1 MNDMALGENK
11 MSSVC
16 WAKNAM
22 CAWTDSL
29 ASARISKQC
38 WVCSS
43 ALVGGVLPLR
53 IQRRGSLG
61 TRGEPEVCAHSTVP
75 RLCPLSGV
83 GGSRGDLDARPKG
96 GCDGD
101 KRRWVVVLGCVV
113 LCCVG
118 LCCVVL
124 CCVGLGCVVLVG
136 LGCVVVCCVGCVV
149 LLCCDVLLGWVWWCC
164 VLSRCCG
171 DVMCAVE
178 QESGE
183 MARREPQDLSVT
195 VELGL
200 CHCSRLPGKVDN
212 QTD

>member
-1 MNDMALGENK
+1 MGI
-11 MSSVC
+11 SVDG
-16 WAKNAM
+16 W
-22 CAWTDSL
+22 L
-29 ASARISKQC
+29 C
-38 WVCSS
+38 WV
-43 ALVGGVLPLR
+43 V
-53 IQRRGSLG
+53 
-61 TRGEPEVCAHSTVP
+61 
-75 RLCPLSGV
+75 
-83 GGSRGDLDARPKG
+83 
-96 GCDGD
+96 
-101 KRRWVVVLGCVV
+101 
-113 LCCVG
+113 

-124 CCVGLGCVVLVG
+124 CCVVLGCVGLCWVG

-149 LLCCDVLLGWVWWCC
+149 LLCCDVLLGWVGWCC
-164 VLSRCCG
+164 VLSRCCD